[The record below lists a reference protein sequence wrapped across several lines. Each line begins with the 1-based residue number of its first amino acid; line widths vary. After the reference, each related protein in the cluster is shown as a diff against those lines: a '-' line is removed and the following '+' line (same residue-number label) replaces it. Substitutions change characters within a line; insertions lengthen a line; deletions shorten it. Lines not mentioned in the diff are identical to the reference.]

1 MKFRAKLVDIG
12 CIQQFIK
19 ILSTVSKICKSCTLR
34 LSGGQLIFTQTE
46 RVASGGTNLWVE
58 INQGDF
64 FDEYRIEGKD
74 DKNEIYLEVVNENLL
89 RAMKSGQNAQSIK
102 IKLTKKQTPCLTF
115 EISLP
120 SLTTHSRNVVHD
132 VPVAVIP
139 SRFWD
144 DFQKPLLPNYDIKIS
159 IPQLKIIKNIVE
171 RLKNISGFMVI
182 SAKRNGELKFSVDT
196 DEVIVTTHFKNMDV
210 EGDIVRNES
219 EDEEDD
225 EIEAR
230 IDIQKLVTFLHVQQ
244 FNPTKAICALVHGQA
259 VHMFLQCS
267 DVMFQY
273 FLPAMNVTIS

>member
-34 LSGGQLIFTQTE
+34 LSGGQVIFTQTE

-74 DKNEIYLEVVNENLL
+74 DRNEIYLEVVNENLL

-144 DFQKPLLPNYDIKIS
+144 DFQKPLLPNYD
-159 IPQLKIIKNIVE
+159 
-171 RLKNISGFMVI
+171 VI

-210 EGDIVRNES
+210 DGDTLRNAS

>member
-19 ILSTVSKICKSCTLR
+19 ILSTVSKICKSCTLC

-273 FLPAMNVTIS
+273 FLPAMNVTIA

>member
-34 LSGGQLIFTQTE
+34 LSGGQVIFTQTE

-74 DKNEIYLEVVNENLL
+74 DRNEIYLEVVNENLL

-115 EISLP
+115 EISL
-120 SLTTHSRNVVHD
+120 
-132 VPVAVIP
+132 
-139 SRFWD
+139 
-144 DFQKPLLPNYDIKIS
+144 IKIS

-210 EGDIVRNES
+210 DGDTLRNAS